1 MTVWYLHGLESS
13 QGGPKVEFL
22 NKVAENVF
30 APEMNY
36 QDGNLFAELLSKA
49 KAERPDLII
58 GSSMGGYFADALGSN
73 LGVEVLLFNPALHS
87 RRIEPAGVVFGNSVY
102 KRHFVVGSEDT
113 VIDPKLTK
121 VLAEPNATFI
131 VKEGMGH
138 RTSLIVFVDIYN
150 KLFSESVII
159 NLSE

>member
-1 MTVWYLHGLESS
+1 MTVWYFHGLESK

-36 QDGNLFAELLSKA
+36 QDSNLFEELLSKS
-49 KAERPDLII
+49 KEERPDLII
-58 GSSMGGYFADALGSN
+58 GSSMGGYFADAIGSN
-73 LGVEVLLFNPALHS
+73 TGIKVLLFNPALHS
-87 RRIEPAGVVFGNSVY
+87 RRMEPAGVVIGNYEY

-113 VIDPKLTK
+113 IIDPILTK
-121 VLAEPNATFI
+121 GFIKPSDTLI
-131 VKEGMGH
+131 VKKGMGH

-150 KLFSESVII
+150 KLFTKPTVDT
-159 NLSE
+159 LS

>member
-1 MTVWYLHGLESS
+1 MVVWYFHGLESK

-36 QDGNLFAELLSKA
+36 QDSNLFTELLSKA
-49 KAERPDLII
+49 KEERPDLII
-58 GSSMGGYFADALGSN
+58 GSSMGGYFADAIGSN
-73 LGVEVLLFNPALHS
+73 TGIEVLLFNPALHS
-87 RRIEPAGVVFGNSVY
+87 RRIEPRGVIKGNYTY
-102 KRHFVVGSEDT
+102 KRHFVIGSEDI
-113 VIDPKLTK
+113 VIDPNLTK
-121 VLAEPNATFI
+121 GFIKPSDTLI

-150 KLFSESVII
+150 KLFSDSAI
-159 NLSE
+159 NALLQ